1 MRLCFLYWVGIGL
14 LHLNNRNM
22 NIINLNIYGICN
34 MAVYICAN
42 EGGENLILKKIK
54 KSLTKGGKAG
64 VMRGSLNL
72 RGTA

>member
-42 EGGENLILKKIK
+42 GGRNLIQKKIK

>member
-1 MRLCFLYWVGIGL
+1 MLQKSKMGYFA
-14 LHLNNRNM
+14 M
-22 NIINLNIYGICN
+22 N
-34 MAVYICAN
+34 AN
-42 EGGENLILKKIK
+42 ANPKKMSKNK

>member
-1 MRLCFLYWVGIGL
+1 
-14 LHLNNRNM
+14 M

-34 MAVYICAN
+34 VAVYIYAN

>member
-1 MRLCFLYWVGIGL
+1 MLQKSKMGYF
-14 LHLNNRNM
+14 
-22 NIINLNIYGICN
+22 
-34 MAVYICAN
+34 AVNAN
-42 EGGENLILKKIK
+42 ANPKKCQKNK

>member
-1 MRLCFLYWVGIGL
+1 MQLYFLYWVGIGL

-42 EGGENLILKKIK
+42 GGEEFNPKKIK

>member
-1 MRLCFLYWVGIGL
+1 MLQKSKMGYFA
-14 LHLNNRNM
+14 M
-22 NIINLNIYGICN
+22 N
-34 MAVYICAN
+34 AN
-42 EGGENLILKKIK
+42 TNPKKMSKKIK

>member
-1 MRLCFLYWVGIGL
+1 
-14 LHLNNRNM
+14 
-22 NIINLNIYGICN
+22 

-42 EGGENLILKKIK
+42 GGGGEEFNPKKMSK

>member
-34 MAVYICAN
+34 MAVYIYAN
-42 EGGENLILKKIK
+42 EGGDLILKKIK